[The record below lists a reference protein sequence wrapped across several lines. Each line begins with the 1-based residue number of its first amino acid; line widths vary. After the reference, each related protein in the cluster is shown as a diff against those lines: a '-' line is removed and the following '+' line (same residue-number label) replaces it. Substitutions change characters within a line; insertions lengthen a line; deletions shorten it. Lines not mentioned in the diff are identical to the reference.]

1 MLTHI
6 VFRFSYFWKAGQRR
20 RAGHRTGTG
29 PNHNHGVGRLNQGLT
44 YTRLKGTEPLRYAY
58 SGEVYLTVSKANA
71 RRRKRD
77 LRPDV
82 AGSS

>member
-29 PNHNHGVGRLNQGLT
+29 PNHNHGVGRLNQELT

-58 SGEVYLTVSKANA
+58 SGEVYLSE
-71 RRRKRD
+71 
-77 LRPDV
+77 
-82 AGSS
+82 